1 MSKNY
6 GPLSDL
12 IDLAEEEN
20 WFTTILQK
28 VLIKD
33 GTSDLALIMYTQ
45 VHLVKSL
52 TIVKKYQK
60 PE

>member
-6 GPLSDL
+6 GPLLDL
-12 IDLAEEEN
+12 IALTEEEN
-20 WFTTILQK
+20 WFDTILQK

-33 GTSDLALIMYTQ
+33 STFDLAFIMYTQ
-45 VHLVKSL
+45 VHLVKSS